1 MEVQIPFSHVAGKR
15 LALRYTHSW
24 DTCHF
29 DWFDLCTSARECV
42 ETFVSTRD
50 CLELLASTGN
60 CLELLASKGDCV
72 FFDKRFCDFKGR
84 LKIPACLIWQIIQ
97 GPSLCIWNI
106 LILKCIEVHPVSFD

>member
-1 MEVQIPFSHVAGKR
+1 MFSVSLFFASTGSTTMSR
-15 LALRYTHSW
+15 SVFLNVTVDSFA
-24 DTCHF
+24 

-50 CLELLASTGN
+50 CLQLLASTG
-60 CLELLASKGDCV
+60 DCV
-72 FFDKRFCDFKGR
+72 CFDRRFCDFKGR
-84 LKIPACLIWQIIQ
+84 LKIPARFIWQIIQ

>member
-1 MEVQIPFSHVAGKR
+1 MGRSVFLNVTGDSFA
-15 LALRYTHSW
+15 
-24 DTCHF
+24 
-29 DWFDLCTSARECV
+29 DWFDLCTSARERV
-42 ETFVSTRD
+42 EETFVSTRD

-72 FFDKRFCDFKGR
+72 CFDRRFCDFKGR
-84 LKIPACLIWQIIQ
+84 LKIPARLIWQIIQ